1 VKKPRKPGKR
11 PRNGKAAP
19 SAPSRSIDINIGTA
33 PGQVAVR
40 FGRMLDHVV
49 LNPAQAIRFAQGLA
63 DAAEKANAELQA
75 KLAKLADAVGG
86 PEELAKIAAKARAA
100 ALAGQSCEEEEGE
113 SCNAAGS
120 DGSSGLSSS

>member
-1 VKKPRKPGKR
+1 MKRSREKR
-11 PRNGKAAP
+11 PRNGKATAP
-19 SAPSRSIDINIGTA
+19 EPTRSVDINIGTA

-40 FGRMLDHVV
+40 FGRMIDHVV

-100 ALAGQSCEEEEGE
+100 AAAAPAREETEKEED
-113 SCNAAGS
+113 SCNADGS
-120 DGSSGLSSS
+120 DGSSGSSSS